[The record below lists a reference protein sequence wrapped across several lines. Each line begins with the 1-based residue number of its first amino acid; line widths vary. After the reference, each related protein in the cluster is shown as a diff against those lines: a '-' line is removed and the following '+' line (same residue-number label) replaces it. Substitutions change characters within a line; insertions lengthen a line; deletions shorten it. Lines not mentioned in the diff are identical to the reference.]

1 LAQRVVV
8 TGMGLVAPNGNTVE
22 SSWQNTKN
30 GVSGIAPIV
39 SFDAS
44 GFSARIAGE
53 IKNFD
58 ITQFIP
64 AKEARK
70 MDPFIHYGLVAAIQ
84 AIEDAGIVVT
94 EANAKRIGTI
104 IGSGIGGLPGIEKGY
119 QSFLDGGPRR
129 ISPFFVPSNIINMV
143 SGNLSIKYGFK
154 GPNYAIVSACYRCAL
169 YRSGCTHH

>member
-1 LAQRVVV
+1 
-8 TGMGLVAPNGNTVE
+8 MGLVAPNGNTVE

-70 MDPFIHYGLVAAIQ
+70 IY
-84 AIEDAGIVVT
+84 
-94 EANAKRIGTI
+94 KIGTFYKDAEETLAEN
-104 IGSGIGGLPGIEKGY
+104 GFAPSRKSGQKGFT
-119 QSFLDGGPRR
+119 Q
-129 ISPFFVPSNIINMV
+129 
-143 SGNLSIKYGFK
+143 YGK
-154 GPNYAIVSACYRCAL
+154 AA
-169 YRSGCTHH
+169 